1 MFGLFPKGPALGSA
15 MIKAITKSY
24 LSSVFLVPNW
34 FISSCALAPSHEAYK
49 ETKEKKPAVLYCT
62 VGACYPAL
70 DKLSRDDR

>member
-49 ETKEKKPAVLYCT
+49 ETKENKVLHCT
-62 VGACYPAL
+62 VGVCYPAV